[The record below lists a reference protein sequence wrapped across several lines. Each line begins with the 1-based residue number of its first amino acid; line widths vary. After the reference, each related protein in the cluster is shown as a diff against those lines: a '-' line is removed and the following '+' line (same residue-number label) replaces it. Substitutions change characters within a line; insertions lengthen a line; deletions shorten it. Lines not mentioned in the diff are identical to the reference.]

1 MYIFCIS
8 CIQFVY
14 LLFCGLYIWK
24 FNIYLIYGNKKTA
37 NQENMHVFRKTTCIN
52 CIHAYM
58 YTSFNTLY
66 KKFKVKNY
74 FQVFF
79 YQTDLS
85 VLNIRQPN
93 ICQPFLTQF
102 FYLLFIRCT
111 SSFGPQ
117 SRRSLTNALLI
128 TAFTYFDP
136 IVTGSLVAIFP
147 KVWQST

>member
-1 MYIFCIS
+1 
-8 CIQFVY
+8 
-14 LLFCGLYIWK
+14 
-24 FNIYLIYGNKKTA
+24 
-37 NQENMHVFRKTTCIN
+37 MHVFRKTTCIN

-147 KVWQST
+147 KVWQSTQCGLNQKLSDSYFMAKIKSTSCDLIHFW